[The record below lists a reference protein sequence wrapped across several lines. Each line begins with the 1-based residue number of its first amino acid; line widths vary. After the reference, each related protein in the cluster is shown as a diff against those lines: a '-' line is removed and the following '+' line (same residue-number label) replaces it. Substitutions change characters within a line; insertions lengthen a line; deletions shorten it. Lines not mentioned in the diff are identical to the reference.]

1 MMTGDF
7 YSMNGLLFAHVIMVG
22 QVDAQVVV
30 VCDVSIGRARILAY
44 CHAFQVV
51 KKIFCFEIN
60 ILLSSA
66 QIANRRT
73 TYSLTDNKQ
82 QSTRM
87 FAKSTFTVFLC
98 GFVCCQLISGYP
110 IGILEASSSTPPA
123 DEVLKAKEMAD
134 IVMQSYVDGFNN
146 DAYAEQP
153 IHRTESTDDD
163 DDETHATTTHLPG
176 AISKDQESRKRPS
189 ETSTVDSSQANVVT
203 VNEEESTDYIADP
216 LYDPVT
222 SSNVIMNVETK
233 LNDTFPPVQSFD
245 SESLVLVEKSAST
258 NAENDRLGFLDPG
271 SITLTLIIV
280 VAVIC
285 LVSLIS
291 LSVLMIWQYRRRH
304 NSHQWVVNKSIPPAY
319 QSDAWCYESASH
331 DDTLKKRGSI
341 YLSGASLK
349 PYAYADSLPTS
360 NGTTRSTIFP
370 DSAEPSPVDSRRDHS
385 WSSNDE
391 MIEIVARQNQAHRTP
406 PYREKLVN

>member
-1 MMTGDF
+1 MW
-7 YSMNGLLFAHVIMVG
+7 
-22 QVDAQVVV
+22 
-30 VCDVSIGRARILAY
+30 
-44 CHAFQVV
+44 
-51 KKIFCFEIN
+51 
-60 ILLSSA
+60 
-66 QIANRRT
+66 
-73 TYSLTDNKQ
+73 
-82 QSTRM
+82 
-87 FAKSTFTVFLC
+87 
-98 GFVCCQLISGYP
+98 
-110 IGILEASSSTPPA
+110 
-123 DEVLKAKEMAD
+123 
-134 IVMQSYVDGFNN
+134 
-146 DAYAEQP
+146 
-153 IHRTESTDDD
+153 
-163 DDETHATTTHLPG
+163 
-176 AISKDQESRKRPS
+176 
-189 ETSTVDSSQANVVT
+189 
-203 VNEEESTDYIADP
+203 
-216 LYDPVT
+216 
-222 SSNVIMNVETK
+222 
-233 LNDTFPPVQSFD
+233 SFD

-271 SITLTLIIV
+271 SITLTLIIF

-319 QSDAWCYESASH
+319 QVKLSSATNRDGADGHLPQPLSHTTKQQHTIVLATAIRLAQNLWLFTRVLITIRNKEPNRETVYLFLANNSPLFQFRPPYCKLHCNEFHDNQPHSDAWCYESASH

-391 MIEIVARQNQAHRTP
+391 MIEIVARQSQAHRTP

>member
-7 YSMNGLLFAHVIMVG
+7 YT
-22 QVDAQVVV
+22 
-30 VCDVSIGRARILAY
+30 
-44 CHAFQVV
+44 
-51 KKIFCFEIN
+51 
-60 ILLSSA
+60 
-66 QIANRRT
+66 QIDNRRT

-110 IGILEASSSTPPA
+110 IGILEASSSTPSA

-153 IHRTESTDDD
+153 IIHRTESTDDD
-163 DDETHATTTHLPG
+163 DEMHATTTNLSG

-203 VNEEESTDYIADP
+203 VNEEESTDYVADP

-222 SSNVIMNVETK
+222 SSNVIVDVETK

-245 SESLVLVEKSAST
+245 SESLVLVKKSAST

-280 VAVIC
+280 IAVIC

>member
-1 MMTGDF
+1 L
-7 YSMNGLLFAHVIMVG
+7 S
-22 QVDAQVVV
+22 
-30 VCDVSIGRARILAY
+30 
-44 CHAFQVV
+44 
-51 KKIFCFEIN
+51 CF
-60 ILLSSA
+60 ST
-66 QIANRRT
+66 QTDKRTT
-73 TYSLTDNKQ
+73 TYSLIDNKAQ
-82 QSTRM
+82 PTTM
-87 FAKSTFTVFLC
+87 FAKATFTVFLC
-98 GFVCCQLISGYP
+98 GFVCCQLINGYP
-110 IGILEASSSTPPA
+110 IGILEGFSSTPSA

-153 IHRTESTDDD
+153 TNHRTESTDDN
-163 DDETHATTTHLPG
+163 DDEMHATTTHLPG
-176 AISKDQESRKRPS
+176 AIAKDQESRNGPS
-189 ETSTVDSSQANVVT
+189 EMSTVDSQPNLVT

-222 SSNVIMNVETK
+222 SSNVVVDVETK
-233 LNDTFPPVQSFD
+233 LNDTSFPPVQSFD
-245 SESLVLVEKSAST
+245 SESLVLVETSAST

-391 MIEIVARQNQAHRTP
+391 MIEIVARQNRAHRT

>member
-1 MMTGDF
+1 MW
-7 YSMNGLLFAHVIMVG
+7 
-22 QVDAQVVV
+22 
-30 VCDVSIGRARILAY
+30 
-44 CHAFQVV
+44 
-51 KKIFCFEIN
+51 
-60 ILLSSA
+60 
-66 QIANRRT
+66 
-73 TYSLTDNKQ
+73 
-82 QSTRM
+82 
-87 FAKSTFTVFLC
+87 
-98 GFVCCQLISGYP
+98 
-110 IGILEASSSTPPA
+110 
-123 DEVLKAKEMAD
+123 
-134 IVMQSYVDGFNN
+134 
-146 DAYAEQP
+146 
-153 IHRTESTDDD
+153 
-163 DDETHATTTHLPG
+163 
-176 AISKDQESRKRPS
+176 
-189 ETSTVDSSQANVVT
+189 
-203 VNEEESTDYIADP
+203 
-216 LYDPVT
+216 
-222 SSNVIMNVETK
+222 
-233 LNDTFPPVQSFD
+233 SFD
-245 SESLVLVEKSAST
+245 SESLVLVKKSAST

-319 QSDAWCYESASH
+319 QVKLSSATNRDGADGHLPQPLSHTTKQQHTIVLATAIRLARNLWLFTRVLITIVGQLGVGETRNPTVKRCICSWLTTARCSAYCKLHCNEFHDNQPHSDAWCYESASH

>member
-1 MMTGDF
+1 LSCF
-7 YSMNGLLFAHVIMVG
+7 SSCEKN
-22 QVDAQVVV
+22 
-30 VCDVSIGRARILAY
+30 
-44 CHAFQVV
+44 
-51 KKIFCFEIN
+51 FCFEIN

-66 QIANRRT
+66 QIDNRRT
-73 TYSLTDNKQ
+73 AYSLPDNKQ
-82 QSTRM
+82 QSTGM

-110 IGILEASSSTPPA
+110 IGILEASSSTPSA

-163 DDETHATTTHLPG
+163 DEMHATATHLPG
-176 AISKDQESRKRPS
+176 AISKDQESKKRPS
-189 ETSTVDSSQANVVT
+189 ETSTVDSSQTNVVT

-222 SSNVIMNVETK
+222 SSNVIVDVETK

-271 SITLTLIIV
+271 SITLTLIIF

-391 MIEIVARQNQAHRTP
+391 MIEIVARQSQAHRTP